1 VNRVEMRYRPAGG
14 SFTAMQFAGPAL
26 VDAVDPQV
34 GIDSSGNAVVVW
46 RKNDGTNYR
55 ASALGRST
63 GGTLSAV
70 QTLSASG
77 EDAIAPQ
84 VADDPSGDA
93 VVVWHRSDG
102 TNDRAQI
109 RARSASGVLSA
120 TQNLSLAGFN
130 ASNPQVGIDTS
141 GKAVATWLRSGAQIE
156 ARTRSATGTL
166 GPTAILRQSV
176 QFTDFPQIGVSA
188 TGAATAAWGEEL
200 GSGGAI
206 EVAEGP

>member
-1 VNRVEMRYRPAGG
+1 M
-14 SFTAMQFAGPAL
+14 
-26 VDAVDPQV
+26 
-34 GIDSSGNAVVVW
+34 
-46 RKNDGTNYR
+46 
-55 ASALGRST
+55 
-63 GGTLSAV
+63 
-70 QTLSASG
+70 
-77 EDAIAPQ
+77 
-84 VADDPSGDA
+84 
-93 VVVWHRSDG
+93 
-102 TNDRAQI
+102 
-109 RARSASGVLSA
+109 LSA